1 MRLRLLQLKLRLL
14 RLADEALALLVRGG
28 FALLRALGPA
38 RAAAMGGAVARTL
51 GPLFPAHRIA
61 RENIARAF
69 PGKSEAERAAILRA
83 AWDNLGRT
91 ACEYPHLDAIWDYG
105 HAAPGE
111 ARVSFSPGTAAVFDR
126 LRDDGKPAL
135 IFAAHLG
142 NWELPALAAKA
153 HGLEAAVLYR
163 TPNNRRIAKDIV
175 ALRRDAMGEMIPAGM
190 TAPLRL
196 IRALERGAHV
206 GMLVD
211 QRFGRG
217 PKVPFFGTEVSANPL
232 LAELAARFD
241 CPVHGTRC
249 IRLPDGR
256 FELELTE
263 EIPLPRDALG
273 RVDIPAATAAINAV
287 VEGWIREHPGQWL
300 WMHRRWRS

>member
-1 MRLRLLQLKLRLL
+1 MRLSLLHLKLRLL
-14 RLADEALALLVRGG
+14 RLADEALALAVRGG
-28 FALLRALGPA
+28 FGLLRALGPDRSAALGAWFA
-38 RAAAMGGAVARTL
+38 RSL

-61 RENIARAF
+61 RDNIARAF
-69 PGKSEAERAAILRA
+69 PEKSEAERAAILRA

-105 HAAPGE
+105 RAAPGKG
-111 ARVSFSPGTAAVFDR
+111 RVTFSPGTAAVFDR
-126 LRDDGKPAL
+126 LRDDGRPAL

-142 NWELPALAAKA
+142 NWELPALAARA

-163 TPNNRRIAKDIV
+163 TPNNRRIAADIV
-175 ALRRDAMGEMIPAGM
+175 ARRRDTMGEMIPAGM

-196 IRALERGAHV
+196 VRALERGAHV

-217 PKVPFFGTEVSANPL
+217 PKVPFFGSEVSTNPL

-249 IRLPDGR
+249 IRLEGGR

-263 EIPLPRDALG
+263 EIPLPRDAEG

-287 VEGWIREHPGQWL
+287 IEGWIREHPGQWL